1 MFDPKLLEQAISEVS
16 KDLLMKEIRE
26 WFVMTAPPNV
36 NRIYGH
42 YQKLKEKQMCECGG
56 THDQSVEQ
64 LRPFNK
70 VLTVG
75 SKERLKS
82 IADEIRE
89 GNKKLSIFISEMED
103 PEVFLLS
110 SIYEAI
116 EDELSTL
123 DSCTNS

>member
-1 MFDPKLLEQAISEVS
+1 MFDPKLLEQAISEVG
-16 KDLLMKEIRE
+16 KDILMKEIRE
-26 WFVMTAPPNV
+26 WFVMTAPLNV

-42 YQKLKEKQMCECGG
+42 YQKLKEKQMCECG

-70 VLTVG
+70 VLTIET
-75 SKERLKS
+75 KERLKS